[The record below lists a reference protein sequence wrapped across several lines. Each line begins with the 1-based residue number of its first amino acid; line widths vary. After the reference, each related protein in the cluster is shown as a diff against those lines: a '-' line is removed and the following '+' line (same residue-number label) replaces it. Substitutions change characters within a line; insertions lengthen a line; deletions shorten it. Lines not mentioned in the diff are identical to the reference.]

1 MRFQLR
7 RFFGLA
13 VSVLFVFCVS
23 YGTGNDARAQTG
35 PKTISVFPAN
45 ASKTERDKVIAG
57 ADGSAT
63 ATDDNVSCGLT
74 GTRKSPMACTVQEL
88 VDLADPGDTVMFK
101 PAPSGDDPNV
111 YDDVGEILVTR
122 NGDNT
127 ETAAPAVETITIRGM
142 GSGDDMITFTGKV
155 MFNVKTS
162 NIVIRSFKFKDTEPP
177 DTVAIRT
184 TFSTTTG
191 AASDRIRYGLSGKT
205 IPAYLAS
212 LTGST
217 WTATDA
223 LTPANINDAG
233 KTPRILIHG
242 QSNFALSGGGA
253 FLRDIY
259 WSDYRYVTIAR
270 EGAVGIGELSSAS
283 GSPIT
288 GSSVGRR
295 TYEQALPV
303 FSALNAMGTVWIDSA
318 SDTACASGGDLTNV
332 QVRNNVFEN
341 TYLAGVKAG
350 NHSTQEMYFIRSG
363 FFGPLITDNNCTAQV
378 EIIGNT
384 FMNVGGNGP
393 FLRRGDSP
401 LMDGNMN
408 KIADVGNHEAAIS
421 FSKVTSAGTGAAAV
435 SSKIAHNTISGG
447 TYDAIIVMNTPANAK
462 IEISR
467 NNIAASILNGI
478 HILGP
483 MGAPEGLV
491 IPTADITVEGNRI
504 WGGSSNRFLTKAFE
518 GAAGESEGFSVLYDA
533 RFGDPD
539 NSNTFKRSSPPN
551 SGRGFRLHV
560 VRSCKGYVRTV
571 SSNGETAS
579 FSGES
584 EVLTDIMPEVW
595 KSNVPNF
602 PWDSS
607 GAPKSIINDAGVLQ
621 FNIPPDNSATPITG
635 TNAARAD
642 STLAAQDLIR
652 YRADR
657 CYDLGRIR
665 VVNQKGVTIDNNDL
679 GYVMDASGVSLPLS
693 PDNGVVMSGTGVVP
707 KSFEGNNIAFYKE
720 FAVLSDA
727 SFSAAKNY
735 LGAADNWRVDGV
747 TGADNNGGEPFE
759 TSDEREVGPDPDIMM
774 PDEEPPALA
783 ATSGDGA
790 PALSES
796 GTTLTLTFNDMLDAT
811 SKPAAGAFEVRA
823 GATALL
829 PVTGVSISG
838 STVVLT
844 LGAAARQ
851 GETVTV
857 TYTKPDSN
865 PITDDAGLELESF
878 RSVAVTNGSTVTAT
892 DDGDDGPGDMPG
904 SSAAS
909 TDGGCALASA
919 GSGAGLGALVLL
931 LGAVSFAFGLG
942 RKAKAE

>member
-7 RFFGLA
+7 HFFGLA

-45 ASKTERDKVIAG
+45 ADSTARGKVQMG
-57 ADGSAT
+57 ADGET
-63 ATDDNVSCGLT
+63 GGDDDVTCGLT
-74 GTRKSPMACTVQEL
+74 GTSKSPMACTVQEL

-122 NGDNT
+122 NGDNSAT
-127 ETAAPAVETITIRGM
+127 TPAVETITIRGM

-162 NIVIRSFKFKDTEPP
+162 NIVIRGFKFKDTEPP
-177 DTVAIRT
+177 DTATMRAT
-184 TFSTTTG
+184 ASTSPTAR
-191 AASDRIRYGLSGKT
+191 AATKTVEYGLSGKT
-205 IPAYLAS
+205 IAAYLAEVDNDWE
-212 LTGST
+212 TG
-217 WTATDA
+217 DA
-223 LTPANINDAG
+223 LTPVKIEENEGILKVGIPTFGLNAVKGVFWNDH
-233 KTPRILIHG
+233 L
-242 QSNFALSGGGA
+242 F
-253 FLRDIY
+253 
-259 WSDYRYVTIAR
+259 VTIVP
-270 EGAVGIGELSSAS
+270 GATGAGELALVP
-283 GSPIT
+283 GGRIQAD
-288 GSSVGRR
+288 GNGNRQIVGR
-295 TYEQALPV
+295 ALPV
-303 FSALNAMGTVWIDSA
+303 FNALNAMGTIWVDSVVA
-318 SDTACASGGDLTNV
+318 SCPSDGISVKNV
-332 QVRNNVFEN
+332 NIRNNVFEN
-341 TYLAGVKAG
+341 TYLTGVRAG
-350 NHSTQEMYFIRSG
+350 NHSFTGMLIIRGRWNSSPHIAG
-363 FFGPLITDNNCTAQV
+363 ADCSAQV

-384 FMNVGGNGP
+384 FTDVGGNGP
-393 FLRRGDSP
+393 FLQRGNSP
-401 LMDGNMN
+401 LVDGNMN

-421 FSKVTSAGTGAAAV
+421 FSKVTSAGTGATAV
-435 SSKIAHNTISGG
+435 SSKIMHNTISGG
-447 TYDAIIVMNTPANAK
+447 TYDAIIVENTPANAK

-478 HILGP
+478 DILGP
-483 MGAPEGLV
+483 MGTASNLV
-491 IPTADITVEGNRI
+491 IPTADITVTGNRI
-504 WGGSSNRFLTKAFE
+504 WGGSSNRFLTKVFVGVDGGYGE
-518 GAAGESEGFSVLYDA
+518 GAASRNGNRLSA
-533 RFGDPD
+533 
-539 NSNTFKRSSPPN
+539 PPN
-551 SGRGFRLHV
+551 SGQGYFENV
-560 VRSCKGYVRTV
+560 TQSCKGYVHASLNTWITLSTTDTV
-571 SSNGETAS
+571 RKNT
-579 FSGES
+579 
-584 EVLTDIMPEVW
+584 MPEIW
-595 KSNVPNF
+595 KSDVPNF
-602 PWDSS
+602 PFPPS
-607 GAPKSIINDAGVLQ
+607 GAPKPLVNDAGALQ
-621 FNIPPDNSATPITG
+621 FSLVDGNNDPLSGDSTSGANPGISVGLPRAT
-635 TNAARAD
+635 

-693 PDNGVVMSGTGVVP
+693 PDNGVVMSGTDVVP
-707 KSFEGNNIAFYKE
+707 KSFKGNNIAFYKQ

-727 SFSAAKNY
+727 TFSAAKNY
-735 LGAADNWRVDGV
+735 LGSNWRVGSNI

-759 TSDEREVGPDPDIMM
+759 TSDEREVGPDPDVMM
-774 PDEEPPALA
+774 PDEEPPALVE
-783 ATSGDGA
+783 SGDGA
-790 PALSES
+790 PAVNES

-811 SKPAAGAFEVRA
+811 SKPAATAFEVRA

-865 PITDDAGLELESF
+865 PIKDDAGLELDSF
-878 RSVAVTNGSTVTAT
+878 SRAAVTNGSTVTAT
-892 DDGDDGPGDMPG
+892 GDGDDGDDGPGDMPG
-904 SSAAS
+904 SSAGS

-919 GSGAGLGALVLL
+919 GSGVDLGALVLL
-931 LGAVSFAFGLG
+931 LGAVSFAFALG

>member
-7 RFFGLA
+7 HFFGLA

-23 YGTGNDARAQTG
+23 YGTGNDAQAQTG

-57 ADGSAT
+57 ADGSLT
-63 ATDDNVSCGLT
+63 ATDDNVNCGLT

-101 PAPSGDDPNV
+101 PASSGDDPNV

-122 NGDNT
+122 NGDNIA
-127 ETAAPAVETITIRGM
+127 TAAPAVETITIRGM

-162 NIVIRSFKFKDTEPP
+162 NIVIRGFKFKDTEPP
-177 DTVAIRT
+177 DTATMRAT
-184 TFSTTTG
+184 ASTTTTR
-191 AASDRIRYGLSGKT
+191 AATKTVEYGLSGKT
-205 IPAYLAS
+205 IAAYLAEVDNDWE
-212 LTGST
+212 TG
-217 WTATDA
+217 DA
-223 LTPANINDAG
+223 LTPTKIEENEGILHVGVATFGLNAVKNVFWNDHLFVTIVPGATDAG
-233 KTPRILIHG
+233 ELALVPGGRIQADGNGNRQI
-242 QSNFALSGGGA
+242 
-253 FLRDIY
+253 
-259 WSDYRYVTIAR
+259 
-270 EGAVGIGELSSAS
+270 
-283 GSPIT
+283 
-288 GSSVGRR
+288 VGR
-295 TYEQALPV
+295 ALPV
-303 FSALNAMGTVWIDSA
+303 FNALNAMGTIWVDSVVA
-318 SDTACASGGDLTNV
+318 SCPSDGISVKNV
-332 QVRNNVFEN
+332 NIRNNVFEN
-341 TYLAGVKAG
+341 TYLTGVRAG
-350 NHSTQEMYFIRSG
+350 NHSFTGMLIIRGRWNSSPHIAG
-363 FFGPLITDNNCTAQV
+363 ADCAAQV

-384 FMNVGGNGP
+384 FTDVGGNGP

-421 FSKVTSAGTGAAAV
+421 FSKVTSAGTGATAV
-435 SSKIAHNTISGG
+435 SSKITHNTISGG
-447 TYDAIIVMNTPANAK
+447 TYDAIVVENTPANAK

-478 HILGP
+478 DILGP
-483 MGAPEGLV
+483 MGTASNLV
-491 IPTADITVEGNRI
+491 IPTADITVTGNRI
-504 WGGSSNRFLTKAFE
+504 WGGSSNRFLTKVFE
-518 GAAGESEGFSVLYDA
+518 GVDGGYGEGADSRNGNRLSA
-533 RFGDPD
+533 
-539 NSNTFKRSSPPN
+539 PPN
-551 SGRGFRLHV
+551 SGQGYFRNV
-560 VRSCKGYVRTV
+560 TQSCKGYVHASGDTWITLSTTDTV
-571 SSNGETAS
+571 RKNT
-579 FSGES
+579 
-584 EVLTDIMPEVW
+584 MPEIW
-595 KSNVPNF
+595 KSDVPNF
-602 PWDSS
+602 PFPPS
-607 GAPKSIINDAGVLQ
+607 GAPKPLVNDAGALQ
-621 FNIPPDNSATPITG
+621 FSLVDGNNDPLSGDTTSGANIGISVGLPRAT
-635 TNAARAD
+635 

-707 KSFEGNNIAFYKE
+707 KSFKGNNIAFYKQ

-727 SFSAAKNY
+727 GFSVAKNY
-735 LGAADNWRVDGV
+735 LGSNWRVGSNI

-759 TSDEREVGPDPDIMM
+759 TSDEREVGPDSDVMM
-774 PDEEPPALA
+774 PDEEPPALVE
-783 ATSGDGA
+783 SGDGA
-790 PALSES
+790 PAVNES

-811 SKPAAGAFEVRA
+811 SKPAASAASPSTAFEVRA
-823 GATALL
+823 GTTALL

-865 PITDDAGLELESF
+865 PIKDDAGFELDSF
-878 RSVAVTNGSTVTAT
+878 SRVAVTNGSTVTADP
-892 DDGDDGPGDMPG
+892 DDPDDPEDPRP
-904 SSAAS
+904 AAGS

-919 GSGAGLGALVLL
+919 GSGVDLGVLVLL